1 MTCVI
6 AHSHS
11 RVFKSCINRDP
22 PFSYG
27 GDSKTFRCLE
37 ELCWNQTPKPPRIS
51 RTSTSKSQEHSKRNH
66 SSHSSRSQSSLESS
80 SKASINTKRLQI
92 SESLQIQASKIQNNF
107 HYKFSKT
114 RNIRRTFKAS
124 RNFKDLYP
132 LIFIIFKF

>member
-1 MTCVI
+1 MSLPI
-6 AHSHS
+6 ATHVSSNLLLSLMEGIQKHSD
-11 RVFKSCINRDP
+11 VWK
-22 PFSYG
+22 
-27 GDSKTFRCLE
+27 
-37 ELCWNQTPKPPRIS
+37 LCRNQTPKPPRIS
-51 RTSTSKSQEHSKRNH
+51 RTSTFKSQEHSKRNH
-66 SSHSSRSQSSLESS
+66 SSHFSRSQSSLESS